1 MFVVSLSGSK
11 IKKIIFLFVGT
22 FSVFVILFGIFCG
35 HKKMTSVS
43 VDGRTSMTVKD
54 SEEVLNFISSLGW
67 EVDQNPMEVREVV
80 IPGVFDDV
88 YSGYNDI
95 QLSQGFDLQKYAGQR
110 VKRWTFIIRNYPGTE
125 PEDDFVRINI
135 LVCDDEVIGGDVCSI
150 KLDGFMHGIFKE

>member
-11 IKKIIFLFVGT
+11 IKKKFFLFVGI

-35 HKKMTSVS
+35 HKKMTCVS